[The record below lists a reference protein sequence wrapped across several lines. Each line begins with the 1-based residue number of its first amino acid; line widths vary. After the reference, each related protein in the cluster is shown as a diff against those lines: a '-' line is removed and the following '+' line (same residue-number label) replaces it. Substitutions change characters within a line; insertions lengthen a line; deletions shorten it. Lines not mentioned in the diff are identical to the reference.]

1 LFKIRRILSKD
12 KKFGWRENMGEDT
25 FHPAVIEM
33 RGVQVAA
40 LRDSSLA
47 VLDDVNWSVL
57 PGEFWV
63 LAGLQHSGKSDL
75 LMHAA
80 GLLTPAGGSCRVF
93 GCETAAFGEA
103 QLADRLRVGFV
114 FADGKL
120 FNQLTLA
127 ENVAL
132 PLRYQKNL
140 TAAEAARAVEMILEL
155 LELAPFADFT
165 PAHLSANWRRRAAL
179 ARALILQPE
188 LLLLDNPLDGLDA
201 RHRQWLL
208 QFLEQLW
215 RGHDSF
221 GGRPMTLVATTGD
234 LRAWQH
240 PQRKFA
246 VVADKTFSALGNW
259 PEVEASGDRVVKEL
273 LAGPVA
279 TTI

>member
-1 LFKIRRILSKD
+1 MSETVF
-12 KKFGWRENMGEDT
+12 NPT
-25 FHPAVIEM
+25 VIEM

-40 LRDSSLA
+40 LRDTSLTM
-47 VLDDVNWSVL
+47 LEDVNWSVL

-63 LAGLQHSGKSDL
+63 VAGPQHSGKSDL
-75 LMHAA
+75 LLHAA
-80 GLLTPAGGSCRVF
+80 GLMTPVGGTCRVF
-93 GCETAAFGEA
+93 GCATDAFGEA

-140 TAAEAARAVEMILEL
+140 TAAEANRAVEVLLEL
-155 LELAPFADFT
+155 LELAPFADAT
-165 PAHLSANWRRRAAL
+165 PANISANWRRRAAL

-188 LLLLDNPLDGLDA
+188 LLLLDNPLGGLDA

-208 QFLEQLW
+208 QFLDRLW
-215 RGHDSF
+215 RGHESF
-221 GGRPMTLVATTGD
+221 GGRPMTLVVTTGD
-234 LRAWQH
+234 FRAWQH
-240 PQRKFA
+240 PKRKFA
-246 VVADKTFSALGNW
+246 VLDEKSFSVLGTW
-259 PEVEASGDRVVKEL
+259 TEVESNRSFAVKEL
-273 LAGPVA
+273 LAAPVA